1 MTARKAGA
9 LIDDVKGWQSVV
21 WKTVQRNVR
30 RLQMRIAKAASEG
43 KPGKVKALQWLLTH
57 SYHARLMAVKR
68 VTSNKGKNT
77 PGADGVV
84 WKDVRARMQ
93 AVRSLRRC
101 GYKPQPLRRIYI
113 PKKNGKKRPLSI
125 PTMHCRAMQA
135 LYKLALNP
143 VAETTA
149 DPNSYGFRELRS
161 CADAVA
167 QAFKCLSKPNS
178 ATWVPE
184 ADLKGCYD
192 NISSDWMTENI
203 PMDKQVLRKWS
214 EAGYVGKGITYP
226 TRKGTPRGGII
237 SPTLAN
243 MVLDG
248 PEQVVR
254 QSVPRRSGVNFIR
267 YADDFIITGKSERIL
282 ENNVRPAVE
291 RFLAERGPEL
301 SPEKTGITYIKDG
314 FTFLGQTFCRH
325 GRKLHIMPSEEGVH
339 ALMQQVGTLIRKYQ
353 NAPTPLLIRRVNQT
367 LRGWGNCHRWWVS
380 SCAFRKID
388 NYVYQQLRRTVRKK
402 HRNKPG
408 KWLQKK
414 YWSAAGRNTFS
425 VKEKTKKGKPRIYRV
440 ARLSEIGI
448 RRYVKVRAHA
458 NPYLKEFGSY
468 FQKRKHDRRAKI
480 ASTWGDVCNR
490 VTQKK

>member
-9 LIDDVKGWQSVV
+9 LIDDVKGRQSVV
-21 WKTVQRNVR
+21 WKTVQRNVL
-30 RLQMRIAKAASEG
+30 RLQMRIAKAVSEG

-57 SYHARLMAVKR
+57 SYHARLMAVRR
-68 VTSNKGKNT
+68 VTSDKGKNT
-77 PGADGVV
+77 PGADGAV
-84 WKDVRARMQ
+84 WKNVRAGMQ

-135 LYKLALNP
+135 LYKLALSP

-149 DPNSYGFRELRS
+149 DPNSCGFRELRS

-184 ADLKGCYD
+184 ADIKGCYD

-203 PMDKQVLRKWS
+203 PADKQVLRKWS

-237 SPTLAN
+237 SPTLAS
-243 MVLDG
+243 MVPDG
-248 PEQVVR
+248 LEQMVR
-254 QSVPRRSGVNFIR
+254 QSVPRRSGVSFIR
-267 YADDFIITGKSERIL
+267 YADDFIVTGKSERIL

-291 RFLAERGPEL
+291 RFLCERGPEL
-301 SPEKTGITYIKDG
+301 SPEKTRITYIKDG

-367 LRGWGNCHRWWVS
+367 LRGWGNCHRWVVP

-388 NYVYQQLRRTVRKK
+388 NHVYHQLRRTVRRK

-414 YWSAAGRNTFS
+414 YWSAAGGNKFS
-425 VKEKTKKGKPRIYRV
+425 VKEKTKKDKPRTYQV
-440 ARLSEIGI
+440 TRLSEIGMQ
-448 RRYVKVRAHA
+448 RYVKVRAHA

-468 FQKRKHDRRAKI
+468 FQKRKQDKKARI

-490 VTQKK
+490 VTRQK